1 MACLVAFSELGK
13 WASGQSK
20 SQYVEGDPIPE
31 WPSAGRL
38 PKFMELVND

>member
-1 MACLVAFSELGK
+1 M
-13 WASGQSK
+13 GQWTVETAMWLSK
-20 SQYVEGDPIPE
+20 SQYVGGDPIPE